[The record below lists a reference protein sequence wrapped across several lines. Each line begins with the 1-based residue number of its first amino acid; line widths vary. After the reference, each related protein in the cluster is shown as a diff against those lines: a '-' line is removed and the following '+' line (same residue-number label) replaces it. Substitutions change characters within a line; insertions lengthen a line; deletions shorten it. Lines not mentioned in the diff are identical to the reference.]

1 MEMVEGVT
9 RAEVASVLSEKLL
22 AELSDL
28 VRDASSTFSGR
39 PSSTLDLAKRG
50 TGLAPATGVEPRV
63 RFVKCLDSLPC
74 QSVSQRDVYLIAMIS
89 IIEAALHAPV
99 KWPTQAPGSAKGSS
113 QSASTPVPSS
123 ARAPLMRPRWSG
135 QMTAW

>member
-50 TGLAPATGVEPRV
+50 TGLAPASHASG
-63 RFVKCLDSLPC
+63 SS
-74 QSVSQRDVYLIAMIS
+74 SVSTVCCVNARIAKETFI
-89 IIEAALHAPV
+89 
-99 KWPTQAPGSAKGSS
+99 
-113 QSASTPVPSS
+113 
-123 ARAPLMRPRWSG
+123 
-135 QMTAW
+135 

>member
-1 MEMVEGVT
+1 MAMVEGVT

-50 TGLAPATGVEPRV
+50 TGLAPAPGWSHASRSSSLDRFAVSV
-63 RFVKCLDSLPC
+63 R
-74 QSVSQRDVYLIAMIS
+74 IAKETFI
-89 IIEAALHAPV
+89 
-99 KWPTQAPGSAKGSS
+99 
-113 QSASTPVPSS
+113 
-123 ARAPLMRPRWSG
+123 
-135 QMTAW
+135 

>member
-1 MEMVEGVT
+1 MEMVEGGT

-63 RFVKCLDSLPC
+63 RFVKCLEFAVPCSYRQRRLSDCNDKYHINQSL
-74 QSVSQRDVYLIAMIS
+74 
-89 IIEAALHAPV
+89 
-99 KWPTQAPGSAKGSS
+99 
-113 QSASTPVPSS
+113 
-123 ARAPLMRPRWSG
+123 
-135 QMTAW
+135 

>member
-1 MEMVEGVT
+1 MEMVEGGT

-63 RFVKCLDSLPC
+63 RFVKCLEFA
-74 QSVSQRDVYLIAMIS
+74 VSCPYRQRDVYLIAMIS
-89 IIEAALHAPV
+89 IISTGLLRWLVRVQPETA
-99 KWPTQAPGSAKGSS
+99 SS
-113 QSASTPVPSS
+113 S
-123 ARAPLMRPRWSG
+123 
-135 QMTAW
+135 

>member
-1 MEMVEGVT
+1 MEMVEGGT

-63 RFVKCLDSLPC
+63 RFVKCLDSFAV
-74 QSVSQRDVYLIAMIS
+74 SVRIAKETFI
-89 IIEAALHAPV
+89 
-99 KWPTQAPGSAKGSS
+99 
-113 QSASTPVPSS
+113 
-123 ARAPLMRPRWSG
+123 
-135 QMTAW
+135 

>member
-50 TGLAPATGVEPRV
+50 TGLAPATGW
-63 RFVKCLDSLPC
+63 SHASGSS
-74 QSVSQRDVYLIAMIS
+74 SVSTVCCVNARIAKETFI
-89 IIEAALHAPV
+89 
-99 KWPTQAPGSAKGSS
+99 
-113 QSASTPVPSS
+113 
-123 ARAPLMRPRWSG
+123 
-135 QMTAW
+135 

>member
-1 MEMVEGVT
+1 MFTSLTSAHGDG
-9 RAEVASVLSEKLL
+9 RGRHPPEVASVLNEKL

-63 RFVKCLDSLPC
+63 RFVKCLEFAVPCSYRQRRLSDCNDKYHINQSL
-74 QSVSQRDVYLIAMIS
+74 
-89 IIEAALHAPV
+89 
-99 KWPTQAPGSAKGSS
+99 
-113 QSASTPVPSS
+113 
-123 ARAPLMRPRWSG
+123 
-135 QMTAW
+135 

>member
-50 TGLAPATGVEPRV
+50 TGLAPATGW
-63 RFVKCLDSLPC
+63 SHASGSS
-74 QSVSQRDVYLIAMIS
+74 SVSTVCRV
-89 IIEAALHAPV
+89 
-99 KWPTQAPGSAKGSS
+99 S
-113 QSASTPVPSS
+113 QYRKETFI
-123 ARAPLMRPRWSG
+123 
-135 QMTAW
+135 

>member
-9 RAEVASVLSEKLL
+9 RAEVASVLNEKL

-63 RFVKCLDSLPC
+63 RFVKCLDSFAV
-74 QSVSQRDVYLIAMIS
+74 SVRIAKETFI
-89 IIEAALHAPV
+89 
-99 KWPTQAPGSAKGSS
+99 
-113 QSASTPVPSS
+113 
-123 ARAPLMRPRWSG
+123 
-135 QMTAW
+135 

>member
-50 TGLAPATGVEPRV
+50 TGLAPATGW
-63 RFVKCLDSLPC
+63 SHASGSS
-74 QSVSQRDVYLIAMIS
+74 SVSTVCRVSPYRKETFI
-89 IIEAALHAPV
+89 
-99 KWPTQAPGSAKGSS
+99 
-113 QSASTPVPSS
+113 
-123 ARAPLMRPRWSG
+123 
-135 QMTAW
+135 